1 MLVLKI
7 GREPEWVDILGG
19 VLRLKVAPLTS
30 AVMMAVR
37 SDLSTQGRADSTVDD
52 WHVHLVKAIAARVI
66 LEWEGVGDGDGE
78 PIAVT
83 PEGISALM
91 DLHRVFA
98 EFDAKVVAP
107 YLMVQ
112 AEKKGSSPLPSGTS
126 EGATDTAAPATAS
139 APSAPGK

>member
-37 SDLSTQGRADSTVDD
+37 SDLSAQGLADSTVDD

-66 LEWEGVGDGDGE
+66 LEWEGVGDRDGE

-107 YLMVQ
+107 YLLVQ
-112 AEKKGSSPLPSGTS
+112 AEKKGSSPFPNGTS
-126 EGATDTAAPATAS
+126 EGATDTAAPVTAP
-139 APSAPGK
+139 AQSAPGK